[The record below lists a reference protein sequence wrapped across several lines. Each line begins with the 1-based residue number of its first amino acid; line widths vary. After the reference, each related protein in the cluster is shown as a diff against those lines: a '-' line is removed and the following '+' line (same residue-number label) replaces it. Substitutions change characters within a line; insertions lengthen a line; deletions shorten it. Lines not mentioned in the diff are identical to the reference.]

1 MRGLPHVH
9 GQVRALR
16 LLKCQ
21 HPTGRCE
28 YNVSIVS
35 TDDGNNR
42 LCLRK
47 LQLLSFLYDETPGE
61 TAMHK
66 INKVDYE
73 AVNSGIEIRPEP
85 STEAWVEKTLAAVV
99 AGTAPDLIMGW
110 ADVFVNFRSRN
121 VFEDITDSVK
131 AWPDLDDFWPA
142 SLSEVG
148 VVEGRTYG
156 IPYCFDPVT
165 IYYFHQHHDAT

>member
-1 MRGLPHVH
+1 
-9 GQVRALR
+9 
-16 LLKCQ
+16 
-21 HPTGRCE
+21 
-28 YNVSIVS
+28 
-35 TDDGNNR
+35 
-42 LCLRK
+42 
-47 LQLLSFLYDETPGE
+47 
-61 TAMHK
+61 MHK